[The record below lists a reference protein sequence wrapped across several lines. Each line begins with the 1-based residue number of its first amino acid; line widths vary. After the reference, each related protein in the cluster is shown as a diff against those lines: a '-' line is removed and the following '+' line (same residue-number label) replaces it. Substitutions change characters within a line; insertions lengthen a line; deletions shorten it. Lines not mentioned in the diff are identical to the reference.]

1 MSINE
6 EIIAAAEKL
15 SELCYTIEDCEKC
28 PLEYTGCGMNFMPME
43 WAMDEVK
50 KAAVK
55 DDE

>member
-6 EIIAAAEKL
+6 EVIADAEKM
-15 SELCYTIEDCEKC
+15 SKFCIEIEDCEKC
-28 PLEYTGCGMNFMPME
+28 PLGYTGCVMKSMPME

-55 DDE
+55 DE